1 VYLGTSPSSTDQPMF
16 ASDTTN
22 NNYIH
27 DNTINTF
34 GSECLDVKENS
45 YGNRFQNNDCGY
57 NDEPLSFNGSNIE
70 LRGYNNVIVGN
81 RVTQSRGYGLKMGS
95 DSGPYFQGGNAIQNN
110 SFSPAAGVSITN
122 KQIGS
127 QGTLCGNTFDTSR
140 IQTGISVGD
149 LGLMA
154 PCG

>member
-1 VYLGTSPSSTDQPMF
+1 
-16 ASDTTN
+16 
-22 NNYIH
+22 
-27 DNTINTF
+27 
-34 GSECLDVKENS
+34 
-45 YGNRFQNNDCGY
+45 
-57 NDEPLSFNGSNIE
+57 
-70 LRGYNNVIVGN
+70 
-81 RVTQSRGYGLKMGS
+81 MGS
-95 DSGPYFQGGNAIQNN
+95 DSGPYLQGGNAIQNN

>member
-1 VYLGTSPSSTDQPMF
+1 MF

-70 LRGYNNVIVGN
+70 LRGSNNVIVGS
-81 RVTQSRGYGLKMGS
+81 RVTQSRGFGLKLWS
-95 DSGPYFQGGNAIQNN
+95 DAGPYPQGGNSLQGT
-110 SFSPAAGVSITN
+110 SFSAVTGVSITN
-122 KQIGS
+122 KQTAS
-127 QGTLCGNTFDTSR
+127 QGTFCGNTFDTSR
-140 IQTGISVGD
+140 TQAGVPAGV
-149 LGLMA
+149 LGLTA
-154 PCG
+154 PCA